1 MAVFSTDCAQLR
13 NYTSKHSD
21 WLIFTCARVTQFI
34 GQYLK
39 VYVRVSLL
47 TAALTHNMYS
57 MSQPTVALDPDGVV
71 RVCIGQNQ
79 QFLCTSGGPA
89 WTISGFGNGIS
100 DTRLSTAFDYAHN
113 NIRVTTT
120 DISSISNPTT
130 LTFMML
136 GYPDENAR
144 VTCTDGTRSS
154 MITSTIRIGESA
166 FRNV

>member
-1 MAVFSTDCAQLR
+1 MTF
-13 NYTSKHSD
+13 Y
-21 WLIFTCARVTQFI
+21 
-34 GQYLK
+34 G
-39 VYVRVSLL
+39 RVSLL
-47 TAALTHNMYS
+47 TAELTHNTYS

-79 QFLCTSGGPA
+79 QFMCTSGGGA

-100 DTRLSTAFDYAHN
+100 DATRATASLYAPD

-120 DISSISNPTT
+120 DDSTVSNPTT
-130 LTFMML
+130 LTFTML
-136 GYPDENAR
+136 GYPDDNAR
-144 VTCTDGTRSS
+144 VTCTDLMGSN